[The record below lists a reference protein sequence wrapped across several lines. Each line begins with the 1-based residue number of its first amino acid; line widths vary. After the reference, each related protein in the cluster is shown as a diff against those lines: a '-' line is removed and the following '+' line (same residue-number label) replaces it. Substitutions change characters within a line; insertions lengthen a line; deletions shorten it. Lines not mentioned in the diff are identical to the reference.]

1 MLINCKRK
9 IHEKLVFENAPQ
21 NPEAI
26 KGIRAYLLALL
37 SYATM
42 SKRCENADFDL
53 HIDIEGDE
61 MLFETEDESA
71 GEIIQK
77 LGNHGGFTIDI
88 TCSGKFVNIGNCS
101 DEEFITV
108 ACFPDR
114 VPSIFDCLENS
125 GEKDFKYGKI
135 AYFDG
140 IDLWLSQYIDD
151 KTCMDNVFDFGNIV
165 EKKDFA
171 ISNLWNSEMFLVIA
185 FDFEKYHDEAE
196 EIKNI
201 IERYIYVDDEK
212 AFKKCRKKWDEEMI
226 IGIDG
231 VQWIPENVGEIVA
244 FTDEINEVLARLD
257 SDEDVGIESYG
268 LFCNMDEFFSAQI
281 YADNEEHCFKVVAV
295 QSVV

>member
-1 MLINCKRK
+1 MLMNCKRK

-61 MLFETEDESA
+61 TLFETEDESA

-125 GEKDFKYGKI
+125 GE
-135 AYFDG
+135 
-140 IDLWLSQYIDD
+140 
-151 KTCMDNVFDFGNIV
+151 
-165 EKKDFA
+165 KDFA

-257 SDEDVGIESYG
+257 RDEDVGIESYG

>member
-1 MLINCKRK
+1 MLMNCKRK

-21 NPEAI
+21 NPEVI

-61 MLFETEDESA
+61 TLFETEDESA

-151 KTCMDNVFDFGNIV
+151 KTCMDNVF
-165 EKKDFA
+165 
-171 ISNLWNSEMFLVIA
+171 
-185 FDFEKYHDEAE
+185 
-196 EIKNI
+196 
-201 IERYIYVDDEK
+201 
-212 AFKKCRKKWDEEMI
+212 
-226 IGIDG
+226 
-231 VQWIPENVGEIVA
+231 
-244 FTDEINEVLARLD
+244 
-257 SDEDVGIESYG
+257 
-268 LFCNMDEFFSAQI
+268 
-281 YADNEEHCFKVVAV
+281 
-295 QSVV
+295 

>member
-1 MLINCKRK
+1 MLMNCKRK

-61 MLFETEDESA
+61 TLFETEDESA

-77 LGNHGGFTIDI
+77 LGNHG
-88 TCSGKFVNIGNCS
+88 
-101 DEEFITV
+101 EFITV

-140 IDLWLSQYIDD
+140 IDLCYPSTLTIKPVW
-151 KTCMDNVFDFGNIV
+151 T
-165 EKKDFA
+165 
-171 ISNLWNSEMFLVIA
+171 MFLILA
-185 FDFEKYHDEAE
+185 TLL
-196 EIKNI
+196 
-201 IERYIYVDDEK
+201 
-212 AFKKCRKKWDEEMI
+212 RKR
-226 IGIDG
+226 
-231 VQWIPENVGEIVA
+231 
-244 FTDEINEVLARLD
+244 T
-257 SDEDVGIESYG
+257 S
-268 LFCNMDEFFSAQI
+268 
-281 YADNEEHCFKVVAV
+281 
-295 QSVV
+295 

>member
-1 MLINCKRK
+1 M
-9 IHEKLVFENAPQ
+9 
-21 NPEAI
+21 
-26 KGIRAYLLALL
+26 
-37 SYATM
+37 
-42 SKRCENADFDL
+42 

-61 MLFETEDESA
+61 TLFETEDESA

-151 KTCMDNVFDFGNIV
+151 KTCMDNVFDFGDIV

-212 AFKKCRKKWDEEMI
+212 AFKKCRQKWDEEMI

-257 SDEDVGIESYG
+257 RDEDVGIESYG

>member
-1 MLINCKRK
+1 MLMNCKRK

-61 MLFETEDESA
+61 TLFETEDESA
-71 GEIIQK
+71 GEIIRK

-140 IDLWLSQYIDD
+140 
-151 KTCMDNVFDFGNIV
+151 IV

-257 SDEDVGIESYG
+257 RDEDVGIESYG

>member
-1 MLINCKRK
+1 MLMNCKRK

-37 SYATM
+37 FYATM
-42 SKRCENADFDL
+42 SKRCEN
-53 HIDIEGDE
+53 
-61 MLFETEDESA
+61 
-71 GEIIQK
+71 
-77 LGNHGGFTIDI
+77 
-88 TCSGKFVNIGNCS
+88 
-101 DEEFITV
+101 
-108 ACFPDR
+108 
-114 VPSIFDCLENS
+114 
-125 GEKDFKYGKI
+125 
-135 AYFDG
+135 
-140 IDLWLSQYIDD
+140 
-151 KTCMDNVFDFGNIV
+151 
-165 EKKDFA
+165 
-171 ISNLWNSEMFLVIA
+171 
-185 FDFEKYHDEAE
+185 E

-257 SDEDVGIESYG
+257 RDEDVGIESYG

>member
-1 MLINCKRK
+1 MLMNCKRK

-61 MLFETEDESA
+61 TLFETEDESA

-77 LGNHGGFTIDI
+77 LGNHGGFIIDI

-108 ACFPDR
+108 ACFPDK

-151 KTCMDNVFDFGNIV
+151 KTCMDNVFDFGDIV

-185 FDFEKYHDEAE
+185 FDFEKYHGEAE

-201 IERYIYVDDEK
+201 IERYIYVDV
-212 AFKKCRKKWDEEMI
+212 KKHLKSAAKSGMRK
-226 IGIDG
+226 
-231 VQWIPENVGEIVA
+231 
-244 FTDEINEVLARLD
+244 
-257 SDEDVGIESYG
+257 
-268 LFCNMDEFFSAQI
+268 
-281 YADNEEHCFKVVAV
+281 
-295 QSVV
+295 

>member
-1 MLINCKRK
+1 
-9 IHEKLVFENAPQ
+9 
-21 NPEAI
+21 
-26 KGIRAYLLALL
+26 
-37 SYATM
+37 
-42 SKRCENADFDL
+42 
-53 HIDIEGDE
+53 
-61 MLFETEDESA
+61 
-71 GEIIQK
+71 
-77 LGNHGGFTIDI
+77 
-88 TCSGKFVNIGNCS
+88 
-101 DEEFITV
+101 
-108 ACFPDR
+108 
-114 VPSIFDCLENS
+114 
-125 GEKDFKYGKI
+125 
-135 AYFDG
+135 
-140 IDLWLSQYIDD
+140 
-151 KTCMDNVFDFGNIV
+151 MDNVFDFGDIV

-212 AFKKCRKKWDEEMI
+212 AFKKCRQKWDEEMI

-257 SDEDVGIESYG
+257 RDEDVGIESYG

>member
-1 MLINCKRK
+1 MLMNCKRK

-26 KGIRAYLLALL
+26 KGIRAYLLALF

-61 MLFETEDESA
+61 TLFETEDESA

-151 KTCMDNVFDFGNIV
+151 KTCMDNVFDFGDIV

-171 ISNLWNSEMFLVIA
+171 ISNL
-185 FDFEKYHDEAE
+185 
-196 EIKNI
+196 
-201 IERYIYVDDEK
+201 
-212 AFKKCRKKWDEEMI
+212 
-226 IGIDG
+226 
-231 VQWIPENVGEIVA
+231 
-244 FTDEINEVLARLD
+244 
-257 SDEDVGIESYG
+257 
-268 LFCNMDEFFSAQI
+268 
-281 YADNEEHCFKVVAV
+281 
-295 QSVV
+295 

>member
-1 MLINCKRK
+1 MNCKRK

-61 MLFETEDESA
+61 TLFETEDESA

-151 KTCMDNVFDFGNIV
+151 KTCMDNVFDFGDIV

-171 ISNLWNSEMFLVIA
+171 ISSLPKCLSNFPYFTGFPVHSLA
-185 FDFEKYHDEAE
+185 K
-196 EIKNI
+196 
-201 IERYIYVDDEK
+201 RYV
-212 AFKKCRKKWDEEMI
+212 
-226 IGIDG
+226 
-231 VQWIPENVGEIVA
+231 
-244 FTDEINEVLARLD
+244 
-257 SDEDVGIESYG
+257 
-268 LFCNMDEFFSAQI
+268 FSLIFALMR
-281 YADNEEHCFKVVAV
+281 
-295 QSVV
+295 

>member
-1 MLINCKRK
+1 MLMNCKRK

-26 KGIRAYLLALL
+26 KRIRAYLLALL

-61 MLFETEDESA
+61 TLFETEDESA

-151 KTCMDNVFDFGNIV
+151 KTCMDNVFDFGDIV

-185 FDFEKYHDEAE
+185 FDFEKYLDEA
-196 EIKNI
+196 
-201 IERYIYVDDEK
+201 
-212 AFKKCRKKWDEEMI
+212 EEMI

-244 FTDEINEVLARLD
+244 FTDEINEMLARLD
-257 SDEDVGIESYG
+257 KDEDVGIESYG

-295 QSVV
+295 QSVA

>member
-1 MLINCKRK
+1 MLMNCKRK

-61 MLFETEDESA
+61 TLFETEDESA

-114 VPSIFDCLENS
+114 VPSIFD
-125 GEKDFKYGKI
+125 
-135 AYFDG
+135 
-140 IDLWLSQYIDD
+140 
-151 KTCMDNVFDFGNIV
+151 
-165 EKKDFA
+165 
-171 ISNLWNSEMFLVIA
+171 
-185 FDFEKYHDEAE
+185 
-196 EIKNI
+196 
-201 IERYIYVDDEK
+201 
-212 AFKKCRKKWDEEMI
+212 
-226 IGIDG
+226 
-231 VQWIPENVGEIVA
+231 
-244 FTDEINEVLARLD
+244 
-257 SDEDVGIESYG
+257 
-268 LFCNMDEFFSAQI
+268 
-281 YADNEEHCFKVVAV
+281 
-295 QSVV
+295 